1 MIGIKIKY
9 TLFILS
15 IVCIA
20 ACNNN
25 DKSNTPVTDTLNK
38 QVTDSAKFAPLAKG
52 NVFDTLYTLS
62 FVKESNSY
70 IDSLSKHKHGIAFIV
85 DTTADSYKIT
95 AGYNGD
101 LRFETYYTFTIDKK
115 TKEIKVQ
122 DVITG
127 DMVTPAEFE
136 KRHPIA
142 NN

>member
-15 IVCIA
+15 IVCFT

-25 DKSNTPVTDTLNK
+25 DKNNSPVTDTLNK
-38 QVTDSAKFAPLAKG
+38 QVIDSAKFAPLAKG

-62 FVKESNSY
+62 FVKESNRY
-70 IDSLSKHKHGIAFIV
+70 LDSLTKHKHSIAFIV
-85 DTTADSYKIT
+85 DTTANSFKIT

-101 LRFETYYTFTIDKK
+101 QRFETYYTFTIDKK
-115 TKEIKVQ
+115 TKAIKVQ

-127 DMVTPAEFE
+127 EMVTPAEFE
-136 KRHPIA
+136 KRQKTNH
-142 NN
+142 